1 MDEQTYIHEVLP
13 LRDAMYRFA
22 RSLLLSAPEAED
34 VTHDQLERIWRDRA
48 RVGECRNVKAYV
60 MASLRNRCYDRL
72 RKRCAARP
80 CEPSAADPAEPV
92 STLAADRWEARDL
105 VRRAMSRLPDRQ
117 REVLHL
123 KEIEGYSTAEIALM
137 TGYAE
142 PSVRVVLSRAR
153 LALRAELQ
161 KLTDHGKSLY

>member
-1 MDEQTYIHEVLP
+1 MNEQTYIHEVLP

-22 RSLLLSAPEAED
+22 RSLLLSASEAED
-34 VTHDQLERIWRDRA
+34 AVHDQLERIWRDRE
-48 RVGECRNVKAYV
+48 RVGECHNVKAYV
-60 MASLRNRCYDRL
+60 KASLRNRCYDRL
-72 RKRCAARP
+72 RKRCADRC
-80 CEPSAADPAEPV
+80 CEPLAPEPV

-123 KEIEGYSTAEIALM
+123 KEIEGYATAEIAAM
-137 TGYAE
+137 TGYTE